1 MEVPDRIKHFAKSED
16 FPVVT
21 HLGDWEGFIVFLADT
36 EEECS
41 IGLPQ
46 YILSKD
52 KNIRWASPVE
62 TGKIMSHFI

>member
-1 MEVPDRIKHFAKSED
+1 MEVPEKIKRLAKSED

-21 HLGDWEGFIVFLADT
+21 HLGDWDGFDVFLADT
-36 EEECS
+36 EEECC

-52 KNIRWASPVE
+52 SDVRWASPAE
-62 TGKIMSHFI
+62 TSKIMSRFI